1 MLIVIAL
8 TASARWETVMWDGKP
23 MTSTLTIY
31 RSDHNTTTKFIYDYR
46 DSTFHVQFYP
56 EARVLAK
63 FKNYMDI
70 TPSRPAYVQMNL
82 RFKGCD
88 DGKNEKYDYKLI
100 DPSPDAGKNEK
111 YDYKLIDPSPDAGE
125 VVNRGYF
132 DLAIKDDGNILS
144 HMRSC
149 KKMQVRYFD
158 MGYRRS
164 SIIDLTLKDFEADI
178 EPKNK

>member
-1 MLIVIAL
+1 MKRLLLSLMLIVIAL
-8 TASARWETVMWDGKP
+8 TASARWETMMWDGKP

-56 EARVLAK
+56 EARVLAR

-88 DGKNEKYDYKLI
+88 D
-100 DPSPDAGKNEK
+100 GKNEK

>member
-70 TPSRPAYVQMNL
+70 TRGSGVIPWQGYPKM
-82 RFKGCD
+82 
-88 DGKNEKYDYKLI
+88 I
-100 DPSPDAGKNEK
+100 DK
-111 YDYKLIDPSPDAGE
+111 
-125 VVNRGYF
+125 R
-132 DLAIKDDGNILS
+132 
-144 HMRSC
+144 
-149 KKMQVRYFD
+149 
-158 MGYRRS
+158 
-164 SIIDLTLKDFEADI
+164 
-178 EPKNK
+178 